1 MVIFVKKIME
11 YILLIIGLILILLG
25 IVGSILPALP
35 GPPISW
41 VGLLLIYLIPAIKIN
56 YWILGLTLI
65 LTIVIAVL
73 DYVLPA
79 KGAKRFGGTKYGIW
93 GTNIGLLIGL
103 IFFPPF
109 GFVIGA
115 FLGAFVG
122 ELIYNSKDTKG
133 AFKAAVGSFL
143 GLLASSF
150 MKIMFCLVLL
160 GIYFVVFFSNLE
172 VWF

>member
-1 MVIFVKKIME
+1 ME
-11 YILLIIGLILILLG
+11 YVLLIFGLILILLG
-25 IVGSILPALP
+25 IVGSLLPALP

-41 VGLLLIYLIPAIKIN
+41 VGLLQIYLIQGIKIN

-65 LTIVIAVL
+65 LTIIIAIL

-79 KGAKRFGGTKYGIW
+79 KGTKRFGGTKYGVW
-93 GTNIGLLIGL
+93 GTNIGLIVGL
-103 IFFPPF
+103 FFPPF
-109 GFVIGA
+109 GFVIGS
-115 FLGAFVG
+115 FLGAFLG

-150 MKIMFCLVLL
+150 MKVMFCLLLL

>member
-1 MVIFVKKIME
+1 ME
-11 YILLIIGLILILLG
+11 YILLILGILLIFLG

-41 VGLLLIYLIPAIKIN
+41 VGLLLIYLIPAITIN
-56 YWILGLTLI
+56 YWVLGITLV
-65 LTIVIAVL
+65 LTIIIAVL
-73 DYVLPA
+73 DYVLPS
-79 KGAKRFGGTKYGIW
+79 KGTKHFGGTKYGIW

-103 IFFPPF
+103 FFPPL
-109 GFVIGA
+109 GFIIGP

-133 AFKAAVGSFL
+133 AFNAAVGSFL

-150 MKIMFCLVLL
+150 MKVIFCLVLL
-160 GIYFVVFFSNLE
+160 GVYLVVFFSNLE

>member
-1 MVIFVKKIME
+1 ME
-11 YILLIIGLILILLG
+11 YFLLIAGLILILFG
-25 IVGSILPALP
+25 IIGSVLPALP

-41 VGLLLIYLIPAIKIN
+41 IGLLLIYLIPEIKIN

-65 LTIVIAVL
+65 LTIIIIVL

-79 KGAKRFGGTKYGIW
+79 KGTKRFGGTKYGVW
-93 GTNIGLLIGL
+93 GTNIGLIVGL
-103 IFFPPF
+103 FFPPF
-109 GFVIGA
+109 GFVIGS
-115 FLGAFVG
+115 FLGAFLG

-150 MKIMFCLVLL
+150 MKVMFCLLLL

>member
-1 MVIFVKKIME
+1 ME
-11 YILLIIGLILILLG
+11 YVLLILGLVLILFG
-25 IVGSILPALP
+25 IIGSLLPALP
-35 GPPISW
+35 GPPVSW

-73 DYVLPA
+73 DYVLPS
-79 KGAKRFGGTKYGIW
+79 KGTKHFGGTKYGVC
-93 GTNIGLLIGL
+93 GTNIGLIIGL
-103 IFFPPF
+103 FFPPF
-109 GFVIGA
+109 GFVIGP
-115 FLGAFVG
+115 FLGAFAG
-122 ELIYNSKDTKG
+122 ELIYNSKDAKG

-150 MKIMFCLVLL
+150 MKVLFCLLLL
-160 GIYFVVFFSNLE
+160 GIYLVVFFSNLE